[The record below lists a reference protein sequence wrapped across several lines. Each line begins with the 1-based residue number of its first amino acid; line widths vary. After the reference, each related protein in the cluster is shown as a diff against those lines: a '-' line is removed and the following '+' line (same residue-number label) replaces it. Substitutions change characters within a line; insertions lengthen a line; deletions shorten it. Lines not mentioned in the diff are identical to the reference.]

1 MLGIDYMK
9 NVMYN
14 KNNMRKDMYVIA
26 MPYPNQIQLP
36 DILEEED
43 GEVMYFKNKNDA
55 KKFLQNLYDERNMHI
70 QALIDDNIEI
80 MRVQ

>member
-1 MLGIDYMK
+1 
-9 NVMYN
+9 MYN

-26 MPYPNQIQLP
+26 MPYPLNTKLP

-43 GEVMYFKNKNDA
+43 GTVMYFKNKVEA
-55 KKFLQNLYDERNMHI
+55 KSFLQNLYDEKQLHI
-70 QALIDDNIEI
+70 QALVDDNIDI